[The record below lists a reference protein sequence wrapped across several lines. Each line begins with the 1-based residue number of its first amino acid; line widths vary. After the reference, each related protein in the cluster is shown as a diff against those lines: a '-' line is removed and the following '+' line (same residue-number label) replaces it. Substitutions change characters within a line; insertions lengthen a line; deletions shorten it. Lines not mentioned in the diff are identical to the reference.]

1 MALGIEDLAVGHW
14 TDPVGL
20 TGCTVVVPPP
30 GNMAAAAV
38 RGGGPG
44 TRETDLLQPQAHV
57 EGVSAVLLTGGSA
70 FGLAAAQGV
79 VAWCERRGL
88 GYGRFGRPIP
98 IVPAAV
104 LFDLAVGDWEA
115 RPGPAEGEAACLAA
129 STAEGPLGNVGAGM
143 GATVGKTAGPEHMT
157 KGGLGWAVVE
167 AGPVTVGALAAVN
180 AGGDV
185 LDEDGTVLAGA
196 RVPGGARTAL
206 RELLTAPT
214 ARRRRGPVRAG
225 PARRQHHPRGGRHQ
239 RHPDQGRGPPGGRAG
254 PRRHGQSHPP
264 GPHQLRRRHRV
275 RDRDAA
281 RAGGDGPGSLLGR
294 GGARRRHPGRGSG
307 RRAGRRYP
315 GRHGS
320 RRGVACRSTST
331 AARTAGTSSRR
342 WCRPVAPTT
351 STARTVARRP
361 AGC

>member
-1 MALGIEDLAVGHW
+1 VSLGIEDLAVGHW

-20 TGCTVVVPPP
+20 TGCTVVIPPP
-30 GNMAAAAV
+30 GNRAAASV

-79 VAWCERRGL
+79 VDWCERRGL

-115 RPGPAEGEAACLAA
+115 RPGPPEGEAACLAA
-129 STAEGPLGNVGAGM
+129 TTADGPQGNVGAGM
-143 GATVGKTAGPEHMT
+143 GATVGKTAGPDHMT

-185 LDEDGTVLAGA
+185 LDTDGGVLAGA

-206 RELLTAPT
+206 RERLASPS
-214 ARRRRGPVRAG
+214 GDGEVPV
-225 PARRQHHPRGGRHQ
+225 
-239 RHPDQGRGPPGGRAG
+239 PPGGSTTLGVVARSTGWPCRPTTAW
-254 PRRHGQSHPP
+254 P
-264 GPHQLRRRHRV
+264 GPSSPSTP
-275 RDRDAA
+275 ASTA
-281 RAGGDGPGSLLGR
+281 TPCS
-294 GGARRRHPGRGSG
+294 PWP
-307 RRAGRRYP
+307 YP
-315 GRHGS
+315 G
-320 RRGVACRSTST
+320 
-331 AARTAGTSSRR
+331 
-342 WCRPVAPTT
+342 CRPPWTW
-351 STARTVARRP
+351 
-361 AGC
+361 

>member
-30 GNMAAAAV
+30 QNVAAASV

-79 VAWCERRGL
+79 VDWCERRGL
-88 GYGRFGRPIP
+88 GYARFGPPIP

-104 LFDLAVGDWEA
+104 LFDLAVGDWAA

-129 STAEGPLGNVGAGM
+129 STADGPLGNVGAGM

-167 AGPVTVGALAAVN
+167 VGPVTVGALAAVN

-185 LDEDGTVLAGA
+185 LGEDGTVLAGA

-214 ARRRRGPVRAG
+214 GDGEVRPEPVPPGGSTTLAVVATNASLSKTEVHRVAVQAHDGMARAIYPVHTSFDGDTVFAVAVPRVPAAMDLVAFLAEEALAAAIRAGVRAAGPVAG
-225 PARRQHHPRGGRHQ
+225 IPAAS
-239 RHPDQGRGPPGGRAG
+239 DLGRGPGGE
-254 PRRHGQSHPP
+254 
-264 GPHQLRRRHRV
+264 
-275 RDRDAA
+275 
-281 RAGGDGPGSLLGR
+281 
-294 GGARRRHPGRGSG
+294 
-307 RRAGRRYP
+307 
-315 GRHGS
+315 
-320 RRGVACRSTST
+320 
-331 AARTAGTSSRR
+331 
-342 WCRPVAPTT
+342 
-351 STARTVARRP
+351 
-361 AGC
+361 

>member
-1 MALGIEDLAVGHW
+1 VALGIEDLAVGHW

-30 GNMAAAAV
+30 GNVAAASV

-129 STAEGPLGNVGAGM
+129 STADGPLGNVGAGM
-143 GATVGKTAGPEHMT
+143 GATVGKTAGPDFMT
-157 KGGLGWAVVE
+157 KGGLGWAVAE

-185 LDEDGTVLAGA
+185 LEEDGSVLAGA
-196 RVPGGARTAL
+196 RVPGGARAAIRERLAEPGPDGEIRPEPVPPGNTTLGLVATNATLTKGEVHRVAVQAHDGMARAIYPVHTSFDGDTVFAVAVPRVQATMDLVAFLAEEAL
-206 RELLTAPT
+206 AAAIRAGVRAAGPVAGIPAASDL
-214 ARRRRGPVRAG
+214 RRG
-225 PARRQHHPRGGRHQ
+225 
-239 RHPDQGRGPPGGRAG
+239 
-254 PRRHGQSHPP
+254 
-264 GPHQLRRRHRV
+264 
-275 RDRDAA
+275 
-281 RAGGDGPGSLLGR
+281 AGGE
-294 GGARRRHPGRGSG
+294 
-307 RRAGRRYP
+307 
-315 GRHGS
+315 
-320 RRGVACRSTST
+320 
-331 AARTAGTSSRR
+331 
-342 WCRPVAPTT
+342 
-351 STARTVARRP
+351 
-361 AGC
+361 

>member
-1 MALGIEDLAVGHW
+1 MALGIQDLAVGHW

-30 GNMAAAAV
+30 QNVAAASV

-79 VAWCERRGL
+79 VDWCERRGL
-88 GYGRFGRPIP
+88 GYARFGPPIP

-104 LFDLAVGDWEA
+104 LFDLAVGDWAA

-129 STAEGPLGNVGAGM
+129 STADGPLGNVGAGM

-185 LDEDGTVLAGA
+185 LEEDGTVLAGA
-196 RVPGGARTAL
+196 RVPGGARAAIRERLAEPGPDGEIRPEPVPPGFGRRPVFGGAGARVQATMDLVAFLAEEAL
-206 RELLTAPT
+206 AAAIRAGVRAAGPVAGIPAASDL
-214 ARRRRGPVRAG
+214 RRG
-225 PARRQHHPRGGRHQ
+225 
-239 RHPDQGRGPPGGRAG
+239 
-254 PRRHGQSHPP
+254 
-264 GPHQLRRRHRV
+264 
-275 RDRDAA
+275 
-281 RAGGDGPGSLLGR
+281 AGGE
-294 GGARRRHPGRGSG
+294 
-307 RRAGRRYP
+307 
-315 GRHGS
+315 
-320 RRGVACRSTST
+320 
-331 AARTAGTSSRR
+331 
-342 WCRPVAPTT
+342 
-351 STARTVARRP
+351 
-361 AGC
+361 

>member
-30 GNMAAAAV
+30 GNVAAASV

-57 EGVSAVLLTGGSA
+57 EGASAVLLTGGSA

-79 VAWCERRGL
+79 AAWCERRGL

-104 LFDLAVGDWEA
+104 LFDLMVGDWEA

-185 LDEDGTVLAGA
+185 LNEDGTVLAGA

-214 ARRRRGPVRAG
+214 AAADGEVPPTGGPPRRSPGPPRAE
-225 PARRQHHPRGGRHQ
+225 PV
-239 RHPDQGRGPPGGRAG
+239 PPGGSTTLGVVATNATLTKVEVHRVAVQAHDGMARAILPVHTSFDGDTVFALATQRVPAAMDLVAVLAEEALAAAIRAG
-254 PRRHGQSHPP
+254 VRAA
-264 GPHQLRRRHRV
+264 GPV
-275 RDRDAA
+275 AGIPAA
-281 RAGGDGPGSLLGR
+281 SGAGGE
-294 GGARRRHPGRGSG
+294 
-307 RRAGRRYP
+307 
-315 GRHGS
+315 
-320 RRGVACRSTST
+320 
-331 AARTAGTSSRR
+331 
-342 WCRPVAPTT
+342 
-351 STARTVARRP
+351 
-361 AGC
+361 

>member
-1 MALGIEDLAVGHW
+1 VALGIEDLAVGHW

-30 GNMAAAAV
+30 GNVAAAAV

-185 LDEDGTVLAGA
+185 LDEDGSVLAGA
-196 RVPGGARTAL
+196 RVPGGARAAIRERLAEPGPDGEIRPEPVPPGNTTLGVVATNATLTKGEVHRVAVQAHDGMARAIYPVHTSFDGDTVFAVAVPRVQATMDLVAFLAEEAL
-206 RELLTAPT
+206 AAAIRAGIRAAGPVAGIPAASDL
-214 ARRRRGPVRAG
+214 RRG
-225 PARRQHHPRGGRHQ
+225 
-239 RHPDQGRGPPGGRAG
+239 
-254 PRRHGQSHPP
+254 
-264 GPHQLRRRHRV
+264 
-275 RDRDAA
+275 
-281 RAGGDGPGSLLGR
+281 AGGE
-294 GGARRRHPGRGSG
+294 
-307 RRAGRRYP
+307 
-315 GRHGS
+315 
-320 RRGVACRSTST
+320 
-331 AARTAGTSSRR
+331 
-342 WCRPVAPTT
+342 
-351 STARTVARRP
+351 
-361 AGC
+361 

>member
-30 GNMAAAAV
+30 GNLTAASV

-79 VAWCERRGL
+79 VDWCERGGL
-88 GYGRFGRPIP
+88 GYSRFGRPIP

-104 LFDLAVGDWEA
+104 LFDLGIGDWEA

-129 STAEGPLGNVGAGM
+129 STADGPMGNVGAGM

-167 AGPVTVGALAAVN
+167 VGPVTVGALAAVN

-185 LDEDGTVLAGA
+185 LGEDGTVLAGA

-206 RELLTAPT
+206 RELLTTPT
-214 ARRRRGPVRAG
+214 SDGEVRPEPVPPGGSTTLAVVATNASLSKTEVHRVAVQAHDGMARAIYPVHTSFDGDTVFAVAVPRVPAAMDLVAFLAEEALAAAIRAGVRAAGPVAG
-225 PARRQHHPRGGRHQ
+225 IPAAS
-239 RHPDQGRGPPGGRAG
+239 DLGRGPGGE
-254 PRRHGQSHPP
+254 
-264 GPHQLRRRHRV
+264 
-275 RDRDAA
+275 
-281 RAGGDGPGSLLGR
+281 
-294 GGARRRHPGRGSG
+294 
-307 RRAGRRYP
+307 
-315 GRHGS
+315 
-320 RRGVACRSTST
+320 
-331 AARTAGTSSRR
+331 
-342 WCRPVAPTT
+342 
-351 STARTVARRP
+351 
-361 AGC
+361 

>member
-1 MALGIEDLAVGHW
+1 VALGIEDLAVGHW

-30 GNMAAAAV
+30 GNVAAASV

-57 EGVSAVLLTGGSA
+57 ESVSAVLLTGGSA

-79 VAWCERRGL
+79 VDWCERRGL

-104 LFDLAVGDWEA
+104 LFDLMVGDWEA

-129 STAEGPLGNVGAGM
+129 VTAEGPLGNVGAGM
-143 GATVGKTAGPEHMT
+143 GATVGKTAGPDHMT
-157 KGGLGWAVVE
+157 KGGLGWSVVE
-167 AGPVTVGALAAVN
+167 AGPVTVGALVAVN

-206 RELLTAPT
+206 RERLAAPT
-214 ARRRRGPVRAG
+214 LAAPGDGEVPPIGDAGIRSEPV
-225 PARRQHHPRGGRHQ
+225 
-239 RHPDQGRGPPGGRAG
+239 PPGGSTTLAVVATNATLTKGEVHRVAVQAHDGMARAIFPVHTSYDGDTVFALAVPRVPAAMDLVAFLAEEALAAAIRAG
-254 PRRHGQSHPP
+254 VRAAGSVAGIPAASD
-264 GPHQLRRRHRV
+264 LRRG
-275 RDRDAA
+275 
-281 RAGGDGPGSLLGR
+281 AGGG
-294 GGARRRHPGRGSG
+294 
-307 RRAGRRYP
+307 
-315 GRHGS
+315 
-320 RRGVACRSTST
+320 
-331 AARTAGTSSRR
+331 
-342 WCRPVAPTT
+342 
-351 STARTVARRP
+351 
-361 AGC
+361 

>member
-30 GNMAAAAV
+30 GNFAAASV

-79 VAWCERRGL
+79 VDWCERRGL

-104 LFDLAVGDWEA
+104 LFDLTVGDWDA

-129 STAEGPLGNVGAGM
+129 STADGPLGNVGAGT

-185 LDEDGTVLAGA
+185 LAEDGTVLAGA

-206 RELLTAPT
+206 RERLATPDGDGQV
-214 ARRRRGPVRAG
+214 RPEPV
-225 PARRQHHPRGGRHQ
+225 
-239 RHPDQGRGPPGGRAG
+239 PPGGSTTLGVVATNAALTKGEVHRVAVQAHDGMARAIVPVHTSFDGDTVFALAVPRVPAAMDLVAFLAEEALAAAIRAG
-254 PRRHGQSHPP
+254 VRAAGPVAGVPAASHI
-264 GPHQLRRRHRV
+264 GRG
-275 RDRDAA
+275 
-281 RAGGDGPGSLLGR
+281 AGGE
-294 GGARRRHPGRGSG
+294 
-307 RRAGRRYP
+307 
-315 GRHGS
+315 
-320 RRGVACRSTST
+320 
-331 AARTAGTSSRR
+331 
-342 WCRPVAPTT
+342 
-351 STARTVARRP
+351 
-361 AGC
+361 

>member
-30 GNMAAAAV
+30 GNVAAASV

-57 EGVSAVLLTGGSA
+57 ESVSAVLLTGGSA

-79 VAWCERRGL
+79 VDWCERRGL

-104 LFDLAVGDWEA
+104 LFDLMVGDWEA

-129 STAEGPLGNVGAGM
+129 ATAEGPLGNVGAGM
-143 GATVGKTAGPEHMT
+143 GATVGKTAGPDHMT
-157 KGGLGWAVVE
+157 KGGLGWSVLE
-167 AGPVTVGALAAVN
+167 AGPVTVGALVAVN

-206 RELLTAPT
+206 RERLAAPP
-214 ARRRRGPVRAG
+214 AGDGEVPPIGDGGVRPEPV
-225 PARRQHHPRGGRHQ
+225 
-239 RHPDQGRGPPGGRAG
+239 PPGGSTTLAVVATNATLTKGEVHRVAVQAHDGMARAIFPVHTSYDGDTVFALAVPRVPAAMDLVAFLAEEALAAAIRAG
-254 PRRHGQSHPP
+254 
-264 GPHQLRRRHRV
+264 V
-275 RDRDAA
+275 RAA
-281 RAGGDGPGSLLGR
+281 GSVAGIP
-294 GGARRRHPGRGSG
+294 
-307 RRAGRRYP
+307 
-315 GRHGS
+315 
-320 RRGVACRSTST
+320 
-331 AARTAGTSSRR
+331 AA
-342 WCRPVAPTT
+342 
-351 STARTVARRP
+351 
-361 AGC
+361 

>member
-1 MALGIEDLAVGHW
+1 VALGIEDLAVGHW

-20 TGCTVVVPPP
+20 TGCTVVVPPS
-30 GNMAAAAV
+30 GNVAAASV

-129 STAEGPLGNVGAGM
+129 VTADGPLGNVGAGM
-143 GATVGKTAGPEHMT
+143 GATVGKTAGPDFMT

-185 LDEDGTVLAGA
+185 LEEDGTVLAGA
-196 RVPGGARTAL
+196 RVPGGARAAIRERLAEPGPDGEVRPEPVQPGNTTLGVVATNAAL
-206 RELLTAPT
+206 SKGEVHRVAVQAHDGM
-214 ARRRRGPVRAG
+214 ARAIYPVHTSFDGDTVFAVAVPRVPATMDLVAFLAEEALAAAIRAGVRAAGPVAGIPAASDLRRG
-225 PARRQHHPRGGRHQ
+225 
-239 RHPDQGRGPPGGRAG
+239 
-254 PRRHGQSHPP
+254 
-264 GPHQLRRRHRV
+264 
-275 RDRDAA
+275 
-281 RAGGDGPGSLLGR
+281 AGGE
-294 GGARRRHPGRGSG
+294 
-307 RRAGRRYP
+307 
-315 GRHGS
+315 
-320 RRGVACRSTST
+320 
-331 AARTAGTSSRR
+331 
-342 WCRPVAPTT
+342 
-351 STARTVARRP
+351 
-361 AGC
+361 

>member
-30 GNMAAAAV
+30 GNVAAASV

-70 FGLAAAQGV
+70 FGLHAAQGV
-79 VAWCERRGL
+79 VDWCERRGL

-104 LFDLAVGDWEA
+104 LFDLMVGDWDA

-129 STAEGPLGNVGAGM
+129 STADGPLGNVGAGM

-157 KGGLGWAVVE
+157 KGGLGWSVLE

-206 RELLTAPT
+206 RERLASPT
-214 ARRRRGPVRAG
+214 ADGEVRPEPV
-225 PARRQHHPRGGRHQ
+225 
-239 RHPDQGRGPPGGRAG
+239 PPGGSTTLALVATNAILTKGEVHRVAVQAHDGMARAIAPVHTSFDGDTVFAVAVPRVQATMDLVAFLAEEALAAAIRAG
-254 PRRHGQSHPP
+254 VRAA
-264 GPHQLRRRHRV
+264 GPV
-275 RDRDAA
+275 AGIPAASDASSG
-281 RAGGDGPGSLLGR
+281 AGGE
-294 GGARRRHPGRGSG
+294 
-307 RRAGRRYP
+307 
-315 GRHGS
+315 
-320 RRGVACRSTST
+320 
-331 AARTAGTSSRR
+331 
-342 WCRPVAPTT
+342 
-351 STARTVARRP
+351 
-361 AGC
+361 

>member
-1 MALGIEDLAVGHW
+1 VSLGIEDLAVGHW

-20 TGCTVVVPPP
+20 TGCTVVIPPP
-30 GNMAAAAV
+30 GNRAAASV

-79 VAWCERRGL
+79 VDWCERRGL

-115 RPGPAEGEAACLAA
+115 RPGPPEGEAACLAA
-129 STAEGPLGNVGAGM
+129 TTADGPQGNVGAGM
-143 GATVGKTAGPEHMT
+143 GATVGKTAGPDHMT

-185 LDEDGTVLAGA
+185 LDTDGGVLAGA

-206 RELLTAPT
+206 RERLASPS
-214 ARRRRGPVRAG
+214 GDGEVPV
-225 PARRQHHPRGGRHQ
+225 
-239 RHPDQGRGPPGGRAG
+239 PPGGSTTLGVVATNADLTKAEVHRVAVQAHDGMARAIFPVHTSFDGDTVFALAVPRVPATMDLVAFLAEEALAAAIRAG
-254 PRRHGQSHPP
+254 VLAAGTVAGIPAAS
-264 GPHQLRRRHRV
+264 
-275 RDRDAA
+275 DASGG
-281 RAGGDGPGSLLGR
+281 AGGG
-294 GGARRRHPGRGSG
+294 
-307 RRAGRRYP
+307 
-315 GRHGS
+315 
-320 RRGVACRSTST
+320 
-331 AARTAGTSSRR
+331 
-342 WCRPVAPTT
+342 
-351 STARTVARRP
+351 
-361 AGC
+361 

>member
-1 MALGIEDLAVGHW
+1 VALGIEDLAVGHW

-30 GNMAAAAV
+30 GNVAAASV

-88 GYGRFGRPIP
+88 GYSRFGPPIP

-104 LFDLAVGDWEA
+104 LFDLAVGDWDA

-129 STAEGPLGNVGAGM
+129 STADGPLGNVGAGM

-185 LDEDGTVLAGA
+185 LDEDGTVIAGA

-206 RELLTAPT
+206 RELLVSPT
-214 ARRRRGPVRAG
+214 ADGEVQPV
-225 PARRQHHPRGGRHQ
+225 
-239 RHPDQGRGPPGGRAG
+239 PPGGSTTLGVVATNAILTKGEVHRVAVQAHDGMARAILPVHTSFDGDTVFAVAVPRVPAAMDLVAFLAEEALAAAIRAG
-254 PRRHGQSHPP
+254 VRAA
-264 GPHQLRRRHRV
+264 GPV
-275 RDRDAA
+275 AGIPAA
-281 RAGGDGPGSLLGR
+281 SGAGGE
-294 GGARRRHPGRGSG
+294 
-307 RRAGRRYP
+307 
-315 GRHGS
+315 
-320 RRGVACRSTST
+320 
-331 AARTAGTSSRR
+331 
-342 WCRPVAPTT
+342 
-351 STARTVARRP
+351 
-361 AGC
+361 

>member
-1 MALGIEDLAVGHW
+1 VALGIEELAVGHW

-30 GNMAAAAV
+30 GNVAAASV

-104 LFDLAVGDWEA
+104 LFDLAVGDWDA
-115 RPGPAEGEAACLAA
+115 RPGSAEGEAACLAA
-129 STAEGPLGNVGAGM
+129 TTDDGPQGNVGAGM
-143 GATVGKTAGPEHMT
+143 GATVGKTAGPDHMT

-185 LDEDGTVLAGA
+185 LDTDGTILAGA

-206 RELLTAPT
+206 RERLASPS
-214 ARRRRGPVRAG
+214 GDGEVPV
-225 PARRQHHPRGGRHQ
+225 
-239 RHPDQGRGPPGGRAG
+239 PPGGSTTLGVVATNAALTKGEVHRVAVQAHDGMARAIFPVHTSFDGDTVFAVAVPRVPAAMDLVAFLAEEALAAAIRAG
-254 PRRHGQSHPP
+254 
-264 GPHQLRRRHRV
+264 V
-275 RDRDAA
+275 RAA
-281 RAGGDGPGSLLGR
+281 G
-294 GGARRRHPGRGSG
+294 
-307 RRAGRRYP
+307 
-315 GRHGS
+315 
-320 RRGVACRSTST
+320 
-331 AARTAGTSSRR
+331 
-342 WCRPVAPTT
+342 PVAGI
-351 STARTVARRP
+351 P
-361 AGC
+361 AASDASSGGGE

>member
-1 MALGIEDLAVGHW
+1 VSLGIEDLAVGHW

-30 GNMAAAAV
+30 QNVAAASV

-79 VAWCERRGL
+79 VDWCERRGL

-129 STAEGPLGNVGAGM
+129 TTDDGPQGNVGAGM
-143 GATVGKTAGPEHMT
+143 GATVGKTAGPDHMT

-185 LDEDGTVLAGA
+185 LAEDGTILAGA
-196 RVPGGARTAL
+196 RVPGGARSAL
-206 RELLTAPT
+206 RERLASPS
-214 ARRRRGPVRAG
+214 GDGEVPV
-225 PARRQHHPRGGRHQ
+225 
-239 RHPDQGRGPPGGRAG
+239 PPGGSTTLGVVATNAALTKGEVHRVAVQAHDGMARAIFPVHTSFDGDTVFALAVPRVPATMDLVAFLAEEALAAAIRAG
-254 PRRHGQSHPP
+254 
-264 GPHQLRRRHRV
+264 V
-275 RDRDAA
+275 RAAGTVAGIPAASDASSG
-281 RAGGDGPGSLLGR
+281 AGGG
-294 GGARRRHPGRGSG
+294 
-307 RRAGRRYP
+307 
-315 GRHGS
+315 
-320 RRGVACRSTST
+320 
-331 AARTAGTSSRR
+331 
-342 WCRPVAPTT
+342 
-351 STARTVARRP
+351 
-361 AGC
+361 

>member
-1 MALGIEDLAVGHW
+1 VALGIEDLAVGHW

-30 GNMAAAAV
+30 GNVAAASV

-129 STAEGPLGNVGAGM
+129 STADGPLGNVGAGM
-143 GATVGKTAGPEHMT
+143 GATVGKTAGPDFMT

-185 LDEDGTVLAGA
+185 LDEDGSVLAGA
-196 RVPGGARTAL
+196 RVPGGARAAIRERLAEPGPDGEVRPEPVPPGNTTLGVVATNATLTKGEVHRVAVQAHDGMARAIYPVHTSFDGDTVFAVAVPRVRATMDLVAFLAEEAL
-206 RELLTAPT
+206 AAAIRAGVRAAGPVAGIPAASDL
-214 ARRRRGPVRAG
+214 RRG
-225 PARRQHHPRGGRHQ
+225 
-239 RHPDQGRGPPGGRAG
+239 
-254 PRRHGQSHPP
+254 
-264 GPHQLRRRHRV
+264 
-275 RDRDAA
+275 
-281 RAGGDGPGSLLGR
+281 AGGE
-294 GGARRRHPGRGSG
+294 
-307 RRAGRRYP
+307 
-315 GRHGS
+315 
-320 RRGVACRSTST
+320 
-331 AARTAGTSSRR
+331 
-342 WCRPVAPTT
+342 
-351 STARTVARRP
+351 
-361 AGC
+361 

>member
-1 MALGIEDLAVGHW
+1 VSLGIEDLAVGHW

-20 TGCTVVVPPP
+20 TGCTVVIPPP
-30 GNMAAAAV
+30 GNRAAASV

-79 VAWCERRGL
+79 VDWCERRGL

-115 RPGPAEGEAACLAA
+115 RPGPPEGEAACLAA
-129 STAEGPLGNVGAGM
+129 TTADGPQGNVGAGM
-143 GATVGKTAGPEHMT
+143 GATVGKTAGPDRMT

-185 LDEDGTVLAGA
+185 LDEDGGVLAGA
-196 RVPGGARTAL
+196 RVHGGARTAL
-206 RELLTAPT
+206 RERLASPS
-214 ARRRRGPVRAG
+214 GDGEVPV
-225 PARRQHHPRGGRHQ
+225 
-239 RHPDQGRGPPGGRAG
+239 PPGGSTTLGVVATNADLTKAEVHRVAVQAHDGMARAIFPVHTSFDGDTVFALAVPRVPATMDLVAFLAEEALAAAIRAG
-254 PRRHGQSHPP
+254 VRAA
-264 GPHQLRRRHRV
+264 GPV
-275 RDRDAA
+275 AGIPAA
-281 RAGGDGPGSLLGR
+281 SDLR
-294 GGARRRHPGRGSG
+294 GGGE
-307 RRAGRRYP
+307 
-315 GRHGS
+315 
-320 RRGVACRSTST
+320 
-331 AARTAGTSSRR
+331 
-342 WCRPVAPTT
+342 
-351 STARTVARRP
+351 
-361 AGC
+361 